1 MTINIDY
8 MNLYLELRRHDKLS
22 TKRSPF
28 YEQSQIAQ
36 FFVYL
41 AAAFYVCYLIFFG
54 VLFAFLMQDEAVEP
68 YHIINKGLF
77 IFFIIDFLMRFGFQQ
92 LPTQEM
98 KPYMLLPIKRNR
110 VIDVLLIRSALS
122 YFNLFW
128 LFFFVPFAI
137 LTVAKFYG
145 MWGVFTYC
153 FGIWLLAVANNY
165 WYQLCKL
172 LLGEKIWW
180 FLLPVAFW
188 GGIIGLA
195 FLDDS
200 PIYDF
205 HMNLGEGF
213 ITSNILTFLGV
224 LALIAVL
231 FLINRWLIGKLM
243 YAEMNKVADTQ
254 VKHVREYKFFDRFG
268 EIGEYMRL
276 ELKMLTR
283 NKVSRQQMISI
294 SCIVIMFSLLI
305 GFSDVYDGAF
315 QDFLIIY
322 NFVIFGTMFLSML
335 MSFEGNYI
343 DGLMSRKESIYT
355 LLRAKYYIY
364 SVAMFIP
371 TLFMLPAVFTG
382 KVSILTCLAW
392 QLFTNG
398 AVFCCFFQLAVY
410 NNRTIPMNEKMTNR
424 NYAGS
429 GKQNII
435 AFVAMGVPI
444 LIGFALKGLV
454 GETWTALIVMLVGI
468 AFIATSNLWIMNV
481 YRRFMKRRYIN
492 MEGFRDSR
500 QK

>member
-1 MTINIDY
+1 
-8 MNLYLELRRHDKLS
+8 MNLFLELRRHDKLS
-22 TKRSPF
+22 NKRSPF

-36 FFVYL
+36 FFIYL
-41 AAAFYVCYLIFFG
+41 GAAFYVCYLIFFG
-54 VLFAFLMQDEAVEP
+54 VTFAFLLDGEAVEP

-77 IFFIIDFLMRFGFQQ
+77 IFFAIDFLMRFGFQK

-98 KPYMLLPIKRNR
+98 KPYMLLPIKRNS
-110 VIDVLLIRSALS
+110 VIDVLLIRSALN

-137 LTVAKFYG
+137 LTVMKFYG
-145 MWGVFTYC
+145 LWGVITYC

-165 WYQLCKL
+165 WFQLCKL

-180 FLLPVAFW
+180 VLLPIIFW
-188 GGIIGLA
+188 GAIIGLA

-213 ITSNILTFLGV
+213 ITGNILTFIGLF
-224 LALIAVL
+224 ALIVAL
-231 FLINRWLIGKLM
+231 FFINRWLIGRLM
-243 YAEMNKVADTQ
+243 YNEMNKVADTQ
-254 VKHVREYKFFDRFG
+254 VKHVSEYKFFDRFG

-276 ELKMLTR
+276 EIKMLTR
-283 NKVSRQQMISI
+283 NKVSRQQLISI
-294 SCIVIMFSLLI
+294 SVLVIVFSLLI
-305 GFSDVYDGAF
+305 GFSDVYEGTF

-322 NFVIFGTMFLSML
+322 NYVIFGTMFLAML

-364 SVAMFIP
+364 SAAMFIP

-382 KVSILTCLAW
+382 KVPILTCLGW
-392 QLFTNG
+392 QLFTCG
-398 AVFCCFFQLAVY
+398 AVYCCYFQLAVY

-424 NYAGS
+424 NYMGS

-435 AFVAMGVPI
+435 SLVAMGVPV
-444 LIGFALKGLV
+444 LIGLALKGAF
-454 GETWTALIVMLVGI
+454 GETWMAMIVMLVGI
-468 AFIATSNLWIMNV
+468 AFIVTSNWWIMNV

>member
-1 MTINIDY
+1 
-8 MNLYLELRRHDKLS
+8 MNLFLELRKHDKLS
-22 TKRSPF
+22 SKRSPF

-36 FFVYL
+36 FFIYL

-54 VLFAFLMQDEAVEP
+54 VLFAFILEDGAKEP
-68 YHIINKGLF
+68 YHYINSGLF
-77 IFFIIDFLMRFGFQQ
+77 IFFGIDFLMRFGFQK
-92 LPTQEM
+92 LATQEM
-98 KPYMLLPIKRNR
+98 KPYILLPVKRSS
-110 VIDVLLIRSALS
+110 VINVLLVRSALS
-122 YFNLFW
+122 SFNLYW

-137 LTVAKFYG
+137 LTVTKFYG
-145 MWGVFTYC
+145 IWGVITYC
-153 FGIWLLAVANNY
+153 VGIWLLAVANNY

-172 LLGEKIWW
+172 LMGEKIWW
-180 FLLPVAFW
+180 FLLPLAFW
-188 GGIIGLA
+188 GSIIGLA
-195 FLDDS
+195 VA
-200 PIYDF
+200 DF
-205 HMNLGEGF
+205 DPLYKIHMEIGEGF
-213 ITSNILTFLGV
+213 IRANILIFLGV

-243 YAEMNKVADTQ
+243 YDEMNKVADTK
-254 VKHVREYKFFDRFG
+254 VSHVSEYKFFDRFG

-283 NKVSRQQMISI
+283 NKVSRQQLISI
-294 SCIVIMFSLLI
+294 SILVIVFSLLI
-305 GFSDVYDGAF
+305 SFSDVYQGAF

-364 SVAMFIP
+364 SVAMLIP
-371 TLFMLPAVFTG
+371 LLFMLPAVFTG
-382 KVSILTCLAW
+382 KVPFLTCVAW
-392 QLFTNG
+392 MLFTIG
-398 AVFCCFFQLAVY
+398 AVFCCYFQLAVY

-424 NYAGS
+424 NYLGT

-435 AFVAMGVPI
+435 SLVAFGVPVT
-444 LIGFALKGLV
+444 IGLALKGMV
-454 GETWTALIVMLVGI
+454 GEMWMGI
-468 AFIATSNLWIMNV
+468 IILSIGLMFVVTSNWWIMNV
-481 YRRFMKRRYIN
+481 YQRFMKRRYIN

>member
-1 MTINIDY
+1 
-8 MNLYLELRRHDKLS
+8 MNLFLELRRHDKLS
-22 TKRSPF
+22 SKRSPF

-41 AAAFYVCYLIFFG
+41 GAGFYICYLILFG
-54 VLFAFLMQDEAVEP
+54 VMFAFALQDEPKEP
-68 YHIINKGLF
+68 YHYINSGLF
-77 IFFIIDFLMRFGFQQ
+77 IFFAIDFLMRYAFQK

-98 KPYMLLPIKRNR
+98 KPYMLLPVKRNS
-110 VIDVLLIRSALS
+110 IINVLLIRSALS
-122 YFNLFW
+122 SFNLFW

-137 LTVAKFYG
+137 LSVMKFYG
-145 MWGVFTYC
+145 IWGVFTYC
-153 FGIWLLAVANNY
+153 FGVWLLAVANNY
-165 WYQLCKL
+165 WYQFCRL
-172 LLGEKIWW
+172 LSGESFWW
-180 FLLPVAFW
+180 FLLPLAFW
-188 GGIIGLA
+188 GAVIGLA

-200 PIYDF
+200 PVFDF

-213 ITSNILTFLGV
+213 IQSNLLTFLGV
-224 LALIAVL
+224 FALIAML
-231 FLINRWLIGKLM
+231 FLANRWLIGKLM
-243 YAEMNKVADTQ
+243 YNEMNKVADTK

-276 ELKMLTR
+276 EMKMLTR

-294 SCIVIMFSLLI
+294 SAIVISFSLLI
-305 GFSDVYDGAF
+305 GFSDVYEGAF

-355 LLRAKYYIY
+355 LLRAKYCFY
-364 SVAMFIP
+364 SIAMFIP
-371 TLFMLPAVFTG
+371 TIFMLPAVFTG
-382 KVSILTCLAW
+382 KVSFLTAISW
-392 QLFTNG
+392 QIFVTG
-398 AVFCCFFQLAVY
+398 AVFCCYFQLAVY
-410 NNRTIPMNEKMTNR
+410 NNRSIPMNEKMTNR
-424 NYAGS
+424 NYTGT

-435 AFVAMGVPI
+435 SLVAMGVPV
-444 LIGFALKGLV
+444 LVGLALKGAF
-454 GETWTALIVMLVGI
+454 GETWMAVIVLVIGI

-481 YRRFMKRRYIN
+481 YKRFMQRRYIN